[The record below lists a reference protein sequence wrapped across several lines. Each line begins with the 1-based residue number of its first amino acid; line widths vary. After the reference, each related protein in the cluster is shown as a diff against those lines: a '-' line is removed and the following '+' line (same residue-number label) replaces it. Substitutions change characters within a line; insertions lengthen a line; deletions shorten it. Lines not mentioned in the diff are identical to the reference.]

1 MNLQLL
7 MKRWH
12 QVYNRKKEE
21 GSKGSPAWMTTFSD
35 LMTLLL
41 VFFVLLFA
49 YSEIDVQKFRAIAS
63 SFKGVLD
70 YEQSAIPMD
79 NPTNNTMSNND
90 KELLDKLKEKEK
102 DKKEQ
107 ESQNQN
113 PVYEKTVNSNELDE
127 LLIRIK
133 NYLRENN
140 LEGVI
145 SATREKRG
153 IVLVLQEKVLFDSG
167 QAIIKKEAM
176 PFLSKVAEMIDTIP
190 NMVEVE
196 GHTDS
201 QRIIQPSPYPTNWN
215 LSGARAAN
223 VVNYLIDKYNLV
235 PERFKIAGYAYTQ
248 PVASN
253 ETVEGRQKNRRV
265 VIVILD
271 SEVDLTVT
279 LKEQN

>member
-1 MNLQLL
+1 MFKN
-7 MKRWH
+7 
-12 QVYNRKKEE
+12 KKEE
-21 GSKGSPAWMTTFSD
+21 TSTGAPAWMVTFSD

-70 YEQSAIPMD
+70 YETSAIPMD
-79 NPTNNTMSNND
+79 NPSDNTMSNKD
-90 KELLDKLKEKEK
+90 KELQDKLNEQEK
-102 DKKEQ
+102 DKKD
-107 ESQNQN
+107 QNNHNQQS
-113 PVYEKTVNSNELDE
+113 PVSEKIVSSNELDE
-127 LLIRIK
+127 LLIKIK
-133 NYLRENN
+133 TYLKENN

-167 QAIIKKEAM
+167 QAIIKNEAM
-176 PFLSKVAEMIDTIP
+176 PFLSKVAELIETIP

-223 VVNYLIDKYNLV
+223 VVNYFLEKYNAA

-253 ETVEGRQKNRRV
+253 DTVEGRQKNRRV

-271 SEVDLTVT
+271 TEVITNLNE
-279 LKEQN
+279 KQ

>member
-1 MNLQLL
+1 M
-7 MKRWH
+7 
-12 QVYNRKKEE
+12 YNRKKEE
-21 GSKGSPAWMTTFSD
+21 GTKGSPAWMTTFSD

-70 YEQSAIPMD
+70 YERSAIPMD
-79 NPTNNTMSNND
+79 NPSNNTMSNND
-90 KELLDKLKEKEK
+90 KDLLDKLKEQEK
-102 DKKEQ
+102 D
-107 ESQNQN
+107 N
-113 PVYEKTVNSNELDE
+113 KTQQTTNKINKNNELDE
-127 LLIRIK
+127 LLIKIK
-133 NYLRENN
+133 NYLIEHK

-153 IVLVLQEKVLFDSG
+153 VVLVLQEKMLFDSG

-176 PFLSKVAEMIDTIP
+176 PFLNKVADLIETIP
-190 NMVEVE
+190 NLIEVE

-223 VVNYLIDKYNLV
+223 VVNYFIEKYNVL

-248 PVASN
+248 PISN
-253 ETVEGRQKNRRV
+253 NDTIEGRQKNRRV

-271 SEVDLTVT
+271 SEVDSSIKTD
-279 LKEQN
+279 KK